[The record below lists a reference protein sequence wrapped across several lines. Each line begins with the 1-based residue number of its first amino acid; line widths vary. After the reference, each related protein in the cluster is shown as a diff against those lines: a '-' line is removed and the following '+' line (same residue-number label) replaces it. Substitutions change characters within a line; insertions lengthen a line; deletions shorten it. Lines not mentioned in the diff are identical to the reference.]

1 MVLGGKDA
9 RLPPRQLE
17 GRPYA
22 VKRVTF
28 STAGYYASALSLVM
42 REVRVLARLD
52 HPNCVRYY
60 TSWLEPSWMTGDS
73 SGGGGGG
80 GEEGGGTVAPIEDD
94 DCGER
99 RDDVRGG
106 YHAAHRRRRDV
117 VDDID
122 GGGGG
127 PKLLTD
133 IERVVDGLH
142 DAGEIDDSVEQ
153 LEAILYGGR
162 GGDGDGDGDDDND
175 DGFDW
180 TTSSS
185 PLKNDHRS
193 SVQPSFDRS
202 ERKDAAYDGDG

>member
-28 STAGYYASALSLVM
+28 STAGYYASARRHEGGTRP
-42 REVRVLARLD
+42 RETGSPQLRAVLHVVARAELD
-52 HPNCVRYY
+52 
-60 TSWLEPSWMTGDS
+60 D
-73 SGGGGGG
+73 GGQQWRRRRRRG
-80 GEEGGGTVAPIEDD
+80 GGGTVVPIEDD

-106 YHAAHRRRRDV
+106 YHAAHHRRRDV

-142 DAGEIDDSVEQ
+142 DAGEIDDLVEQ

-162 GGDGDGDGDDDND
+162 GGDGDGNGDDDNN

-185 PLKNDHRS
+185 LLKKDHRS

>member
-80 GEEGGGTVAPIEDD
+80 GGGEEGGGTVAPIEDD

-106 YHAAHRRRRDV
+106 YHAVHRRCRR
-117 VDDID
+117 
-122 GGGGG
+122 
-127 PKLLTD
+127 
-133 IERVVDGLH
+133 
-142 DAGEIDDSVEQ
+142 
-153 LEAILYGGR
+153 
-162 GGDGDGDGDDDND
+162 
-175 DGFDW
+175 
-180 TTSSS
+180 
-185 PLKNDHRS
+185 
-193 SVQPSFDRS
+193 
-202 ERKDAAYDGDG
+202 

>member
-52 HPNCVRYY
+52 HPNCVRHY

-73 SGGGGGG
+73 SGGG

-99 RDDVRGG
+99 RDGVRRG
-106 YHAAHRRRRDV
+106 YHAAHCRRRDV

-142 DAGEIDDSVEQ
+142 DVGDINDSVEQ

-162 GGDGDGDGDDDND
+162 GGDGDGATA
-175 DGFDW
+175 
-180 TTSSS
+180 TTTTTTDSIGRRRPPRLRTISFLR
-185 PLKNDHRS
+185 PAVVRS
-193 SVQPSFDRS
+193 VRT
-202 ERKDAAYDGDG
+202 